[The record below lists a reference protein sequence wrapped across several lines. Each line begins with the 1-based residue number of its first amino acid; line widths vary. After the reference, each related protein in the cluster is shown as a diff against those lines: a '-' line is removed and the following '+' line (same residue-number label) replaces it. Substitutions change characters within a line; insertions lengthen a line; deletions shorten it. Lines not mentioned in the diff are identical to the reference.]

1 MKFSCYA
8 SDLFDISEEAV
19 AVFCSKTAKPEGD
32 VLEKIDLLTDGAL
45 TDMYKSG
52 EFDGSAGKLA
62 MLHRVPEMSARR
74 VIVAGLGEASKIS
87 PDGYRRAAGSVGK
100 MALAHKIKKIALYYN
115 GPDTA
120 QVTSALV
127 EGLVLGSYRYFDF
140 KTKKEDRDEVIE
152 ALAVVVPQKGK
163 LRQAE
168 TGLARGEI
176 ISRAVVDCRDLV
188 NLPGNELYPETFAA
202 GAEKL
207 AKTGKFRCRVL
218 GPAEIKKE
226 KMGALLAVAQGAD
239 HQPRFVILEYNGR
252 GAAAPVVLV
261 GKGVTFDSGGISI
274 KPALDMGEMKGD
286 MTGAAVVLNVIAAAA
301 QLKANVNLVGLLPL
315 VENMPSGRASRPG
328 DIIKARSGLTV
339 EIIST
344 DAEGRLIL
352 ADALDYAKTLKP
364 QAVIDIATLT
374 GAAQYI
380 LGYAGA
386 PFVGTSQKLNDNL
399 RTAAEVTGERIWE
412 LPLWDDFAEA
422 MKSKIAD
429 LKNSGG
435 RPAGTLTASSFLKQ
449 FIGDWPWAH
458 IDIAYCDLEPKGLP
472 YVPVGPTGF
481 GVRLLLELILRWKK
495 VT

>member
-1 MKFSCYA
+1 MKISCYA

-19 AVFCSKTAKPEGD
+19 AVFCPKTAKPDGD
-32 VLEKIDLLTDGAL
+32 VLEKIDLLTGGVL
-45 TDMYKSG
+45 SDMYKSG

-62 MLHRVPEMSARR
+62 MLHRVPEMTSPR

-87 PDGYRRAAGSVGK
+87 LDGYRRAAGIVGK
-100 MALAHKIKKIALYYN
+100 TALVHKIKKIALYYS
-115 GPDTA
+115 GPDTGPI
-120 QVTSALV
+120 TSALV
-127 EGLVLGSYRYFDF
+127 EGLVLGSYRYFNF
-140 KTKKEDRDEVIE
+140 KTKSEDRNEAID
-152 ALAVVVPQKGK
+152 ALAVVVPQKGR

-168 TGLARGEI
+168 AGLARGEI
-176 ISRAVVDCRDLV
+176 VSQAVVDCRDLV

-202 GAEKL
+202 RAEKL
-207 AKTGKFRCRVL
+207 AKTCNFKCRVL

-226 KMGALLAVAQGAD
+226 KMGALMAVAQGSD
-239 HQPRFVILEYNGR
+239 HAPRFVVLEYKGR
-252 GAAAPVVLV
+252 GTTAPVVLV

-286 MTGAAVVLNVIAAAA
+286 MTGAAVVLNVVAAAA
-301 QLKANVNLVGLLPL
+301 RMKARINLVGFLPL

-374 GAAQYI
+374 GAAQFI

-386 PFVGTSQKLNDNL
+386 PFVGTSQKLNDSL
-399 RTAAEVTGERIWE
+399 RAAAEATGERVWE
-412 LPLWDDFAEA
+412 LPLWDDFSDA

-435 RPAGTLTASSFLKQ
+435 RSAGTLTASSFLKQ

-458 IDIAYCDLEPKGLP
+458 IDIAYCDVEPKGLP

-481 GVRLLLELILRWKK
+481 GVRLLLELVMRWKK
-495 VT
+495 